1 MIDSFYAGKTLLV
14 TGTTGFVGKVLIEK
28 LLFSLPQIKRI
39 YIFIR
44 PRKGSSIQERFRKEI
59 IESACFD
66 RIRDTNPS
74 ILTEKILPIQG
85 DLLKSP
91 VIFDPREEQEVLET
105 VNIIMNSAASVD
117 FNQRLDQAIQ
127 INVLGTLKIL
137 DLAKRCKNL
146 SSFVQISTCYVNCDK
161 PQGWI
166 EEKVYPISRDYR
178 ELLNEIM
185 SLSVQDIERKTAEYV
200 GTYPN
205 TYTFTKNLCEQF
217 LQEEAGK
224 FPMCIVRP
232 SIIAGSLKQPTP
244 GWVDTVS
251 ASGAVYLSSGLG
263 LVSMLKGDVSKIG
276 DQIPVDLVVNS
287 VICAAALYCKPGAP
301 FVVHSASSSRNPIPW
316 GQVAHYAVAGLIKY
330 LPEKSAVSKP
340 SLILTQ
346 NKYRLGMFK
355 LVKRKIPLFL
365 YKTLGNV
372 TKDQNIIK
380 NTVKLEKLLRKE
392 DVIAESFKHFTNF
405 EWIFSCQ
412 NLIGMQKMMTPDEVQ
427 RFELDPAV
435 IEWKSYIL
443 SFIYGLKKFVLKE
456 EIYSELDVQHS
467 DLNWDIRSESRFSDI
482 LWAYN
487 GGDSSHHRKASE
499 MRNLIL
505 RSQRVQQ
512 KILDLSTKSKGKSQ
526 KDVSRDL
533 NRRAEFLLKTIMCDL
548 RMPVVRV
555 FAWVLRKLWRIIY
568 EKVVIDHEL
577 IKTFKSF
584 VSQTK
589 DPIVLVPTHRS
600 IIDFLMV
607 SYIVFAYNMKMPF
620 IASSKDFMQLALIN
634 HVLRRSGAFFVQK
647 NINTDEL
654 YLTLLTEYVQQL
666 LKDSE
671 ILEFFIEGTRSRS
684 GKCLPPRLGLLSI
697 CTDAYFDGQVG
708 DIHFVPIT
716 INYERVLEGEAF
728 LLELVGE
735 KQPQESLTR
744 MLSSLKI
751 LKQNLGKIYMNFG
764 NPISI
769 KNFSGE
775 MKEASA
781 KSVNHALG
789 YEIVHR
795 LQEKVVIMATSIVS
809 AVLLMHRR
817 VILEEEIIKK
827 VEWIRNEIQARNFK
841 VGGIDS
847 GSAQVA
853 VRNALAHLSQ
863 IVAYRKDLFQPSV
876 CANSDFKSVL
886 LLSYYRNA
894 LITVFAKEAII
905 VATLYSFGEIISS
918 EEGISESRLIEESV
932 FLGSLLKD
940 EFIIRED
947 LSQAEALRSVI
958 DYLVRR
964 QILKK
969 DSDKV
974 RFFSKAEIATTFFCS
989 LLWPLIDTYWATM
1002 MFCSAFRKRQAIHA
1016 EKLQHSIQW
1025 FLENMYEER
1034 TISFY
1039 ESCSYEYISNALSSF
1054 EKRGILKK
1062 EENLFI
1068 NLTEEYSPLG
1078 VLEDMLERIDKFRK
1092 KSLVKKL
1099 TTNHELRDA
1108 LLSEFPDLPKI

>member
-28 LLFSLPQIKRI
+28 ILYSLPQIKRI

-66 RIRDTNPS
+66 RLRDLNPS
-74 ILTEKILPIQG
+74 ILTEKIIPIQG

-91 VIFDPREEQEVLET
+91 VIFDPQAEREVLEN
-105 VNIIMNSAASVD
+105 VNVIMNSAASID

-137 DLAKRCKNL
+137 DLAKRCKNIA
-146 SSFVQISTCYVNCDK
+146 SFVQISTCYVNCDK
-161 PQGWI
+161 PEGWI
-166 EEKVYPISRDYR
+166 EEKVYPISRDYK
-178 ELLNEIM
+178 ELLNEIL
-185 SLSVQDIERKTAEYV
+185 SLSVEEIERKTPGYV

-217 LQEEAGK
+217 LQEESAK
-224 FPMCIVRP
+224 FPLCIVRP
-232 SIIAGSLKQPTP
+232 SIIAGSLRQPTP

-263 LVSMLKGDVSKIG
+263 LVSLLKGYNSKIG
-276 DQIPVDLVVNS
+276 DQIPVDLVVNA
-287 VICAAALYCKPGAP
+287 VICAAALYCKPGSP
-301 FVVHSASSSRNPIPW
+301 LVVHSASSSRNPLAW
-316 GQVAHYAVAGLIKY
+316 GQVANYAVQGLTKY
-330 LPEKSAVSKP
+330 LPEKSAVKKP
-340 SLILTQ
+340 VLKLTT
-346 NKYRLGMFK
+346 NKYRLGLFK

-365 YKTLGNV
+365 YKTLGNL
-372 TKDQNIIK
+372 TRDQNIIK
-380 NTVKLEKLLRKE
+380 NTVKLEKLLKKE
-392 DVIAESFKHFTNF
+392 HVISDSFSHFTHF
-405 EWIFSCQ
+405 EWIFSSQ
-412 NLIGMQKMMTPDEVQ
+412 NLIGMQRLMTSEEIQ
-427 RFELDPAV
+427 KFELDPAV
-435 IEWKSYIL
+435 IEWKSYIV
-443 SFIYGLKKFVLKE
+443 SFIYGLKKYVLKE

-467 DLNWDIRSESRFSDI
+467 DLNWDIRSESRFSDV

-487 GGDSSHHRKASE
+487 GGDSSNHRKASE

-512 KILDLSTKSKGKSQ
+512 KILDLSTKAKGSSQ
-526 KDVSRDL
+526 KEVSKEM
-533 NRRAEFLLKTIMCDL
+533 NKKAEYILRTIMCDL
-548 RMPVVRV
+548 RMPVVRM
-555 FAWVLRKLWRIIY
+555 FAWFLRKLWRIIY

-577 IKTFKSF
+577 IKTFQRF
-584 VSQTK
+584 VNESK
-589 DPIVLVPTHRS
+589 EPVILVPTHRS
-600 IIDFLMV
+600 VIDFLMV
-607 SYIVFAYNMKMPF
+607 SYIVFAYNMKMPY
-620 IASSKDFMQLALIN
+620 IASSKDFLQIALIN

-647 NINTDEL
+647 SINNDDL
-654 YLTLLTEYVQQL
+654 YLTILTEYVQQL

-671 ILEFFIEGTRSRS
+671 MIEFFIEGTRSRS
-684 GKCLPPRLGLLSI
+684 GKCLPPKLGLLSI
-697 CTDAYFDGQVG
+697 CADTYFEGQVA
-708 DIHFVPIT
+708 DIHFMPIT

-735 KQPQESLTR
+735 KQPQESLTH
-744 MLSSLKI
+744 MLSYIKI

-769 KNFSGE
+769 KDFAGNMQGSSN
-775 MKEASA
+775 KTIT
-781 KSVNHALG
+781 VALG
-789 YEIVHR
+789 VEIVNR

-817 VILEEEIIKK
+817 VIAEEEIIKK
-827 VEWIRNEIQARNFK
+827 VEWIRNEIQARGFK

-863 IVAYRKDLFQPSV
+863 IISYRKDLFQPSV
-876 CANSDFKSVL
+876 CANSDFKSIL

-894 LITVFAKEAII
+894 LVPVFAKEAVI
-905 VATLYSFGEIISS
+905 VSTLYSFGEIISS
-918 EEGISESRLIEESV
+918 EEGIQESRLVEESL
-932 FLGSLLKD
+932 FLSSLLQD

-947 LSQAEALRSVI
+947 LTKVECVQATIEN
-958 DYLVRR
+958 LVVR
-964 QILKK
+964 QIFIK
-969 DSDKV
+969 SGDKIK
-974 RFFSKAEIATTFFCS
+974 FYPKAEMATTFFCS
-989 LLWPLIDTYWATM
+989 LIWPIIDTYWATM
-1002 MFCSAFRKRQAIHA
+1002 MFCSAFRKRQAIHL

-1034 TISFY
+1034 TISFF
-1039 ESCSYEYISNALSSF
+1039 ESCSYENIKNTLTSF
-1054 EKRGILKK
+1054 EKRGILKRDGGS
-1062 EENLFI
+1062 LI
-1068 NLTEEYSPLG
+1068 NLTEEYSSLG

-1099 TTNHELRDA
+1099 TTNHELRGA
-1108 LLSEFPDLPKI
+1108 LLSEFPELPKL